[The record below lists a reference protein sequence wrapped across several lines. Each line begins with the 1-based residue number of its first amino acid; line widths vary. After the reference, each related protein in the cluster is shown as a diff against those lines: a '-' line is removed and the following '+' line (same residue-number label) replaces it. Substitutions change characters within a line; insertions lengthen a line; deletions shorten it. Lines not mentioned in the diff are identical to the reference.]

1 MSNEY
6 KKHQICEKVYVWNC
20 ATCSCE
26 NGKYLVC
33 IINKIIHV
41 EIINVKETNFN
52 EKNITSKTQSLYILL
67 TFSLIAI
74 ALLIAVSI
82 YCYLIR
88 CQAKNLLPFHNI
100 NNKLNNFYINSIN

>member
-1 MSNEY
+1 MSSEY
-6 KKHQICEKVYVWNC
+6 KKHQICEKDFVWSC

-26 NGKYLVC
+26 NGKYLAC
-33 IINKIIHV
+33 IINKIIYV

-52 EKNITSKTQSLYILL
+52 EKYITCKTQSLYILL
-67 TFSLIAI
+67 TYLLIAI
-74 ALLIAVSI
+74 TLLIAVSI

-88 CQAKNLLPFHNI
+88 YQAKNLSPFHNT